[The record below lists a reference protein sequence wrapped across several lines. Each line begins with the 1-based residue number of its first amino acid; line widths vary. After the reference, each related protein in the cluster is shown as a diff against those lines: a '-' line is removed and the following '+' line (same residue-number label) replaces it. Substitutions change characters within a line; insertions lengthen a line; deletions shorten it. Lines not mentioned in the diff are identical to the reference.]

1 MLINKTALVAAAVM
15 VFGVS
20 SAWAADST
28 STQINISATVP
39 STAFYAQASSP
50 TFGQAEV
57 MGYDIGQNKINSLRE
72 NFTYKSTGGA
82 LRAYIDGGPRAL
94 FNGNTAHNIPQTTKF
109 NGVTL
114 TAAALEVATAPA
126 SAAGGTAELEVSA
139 GAIPTGASG
148 NFSTAFTVMFDS
160 TPPTP

>member
-1 MLINKTALVAAAVM
+1 MFLYTYYTTGKQNVNKQTALVAAAVM

-82 LRAYIDGGPRAL
+82 LRVYRCRA
-94 FNGNTAHNIPQTTKF
+94 
-109 NGVTL
+109 
-114 TAAALEVATAPA
+114 
-126 SAAGGTAELEVSA
+126 
-139 GAIPTGASG
+139 TGA
-148 NFSTAFTVMFDS
+148 VQR
-160 TPPTP
+160 